1 MAPPP
6 KMKLWLVY
14 LQLSDGKLE
23 VSVKKSEKGNAGR
36 KREANG
42 PTQAQLQKVKDSKGL
57 FTFYQKLK
65 VSHPKHIEWRRK
77 LGGML
82 MRELGKKESQSK
94 WFDEMPNHIYDFEVN
109 LTTTDEGYI
118 LADFPEHFRLYEH
131 CRVAKSDGA
140 ESSTGKARNSNND
153 RRDCYLY
160 GHPAGRKK
168 RYRSPAEFFP
178 HLYWLCTDGSGDHE
192 NCGCKICCPD
202 EMIDTANKII
212 EKKPPGPHVAGPSGG
227 RPSEGGQ
234 GGSGSSGGA
243 MGGAGPSGSGPSG
256 NGNPGQSERK
266 TLPNV
271 SAARKP
277 SNTSTSSKNPMVR
290 VPSQTQPKVKIE
302 SQPTSPSQ
310 PSVNTE
316 APSISS
322 TSPTSIPKPSEIPPV
337 AQAPAAA
344 PPALLSPTPLAAPR
358 NFEQAVDAQCNK
370 FLYRP
375 GEIVWFNR
383 GSAWGLAVIT
393 TRSLFKDQRHQDR
406 PEYTVQPL
414 SHPFA
419 HPPALSIAQEEKLRP
434 WLAWSAPDPTH
445 QTLANK
451 GLTYDLVDWRAVL
464 QRLYGPGDAEVDGSI
479 FAAKMIDS
487 TYTPFERTSART
499 TVSDTQYNGVYCGG
513 EKLWH
518 GEAIRLRTGSG
529 KDIMIVHHIVEK
541 SSQTPKGAMS
551 SEMFVIGDIYSF
563 QTINYNPK
571 QPMPGNSFLP
581 VRVQEDLNYRNRITI
596 AHKSQISFWKL
607 VQSQARLGL
616 GEVKG
621 RWYESRVLL
630 PILKGQADFAQSLS
644 KGEIADVGTM
654 LNGRGDATNSAN
666 KLGVK
671 KNDRLEAFGASLP
684 QGTSIGGRRAVIT
697 QPLKFP
703 MDETIL
709 APNMAMDIDQPPEQ
723 TVNDT
728 DMSEF
733 VDVNQM
739 EESDYGQG
747 YLGQLGNGGQF

>member
-1 MAPPP
+1 MAPSPT
-6 KMKLWLVY
+6 MKLWLVY

-23 VSVKKSEKGNAGR
+23 VSVKKSEKGNTGR

-57 FTFYQKLK
+57 YTFYQKLK

-82 MRELGKKESQSK
+82 MREFGKKETQ
-94 WFDEMPNHIYDFEVN
+94 N
-109 LTTTDEGYI
+109 EGYI

-131 CRVAKSDGA
+131 CRVAKSDGT
-140 ESSTGKARNSNND
+140 ESSTGKGRHSNSD

-192 NCGCKICCPD
+192 NCSCKICCPD

-212 EKKPPGPHVAGPSGG
+212 SSKRMGANMAGPGGGRPNESGQSGIQQSMSATSGAGPRESENSGQLEKKP
-227 RPSEGGQ
+227 
-234 GGSGSSGGA
+234 
-243 MGGAGPSGSGPSG
+243 
-256 NGNPGQSERK
+256 
-266 TLPNV
+266 LPNA
-271 SAARKP
+271 SADRKP
-277 SNTSTSSKNPMVR
+277 SNASASSKNPAVR
-290 VPSQTQPKVKIE
+290 VPSQTQIKARND
-302 SQPTSPSQ
+302 TQ
-310 PSVNTE
+310 PSAPAQPLVKNE
-316 APSISS
+316 AAPISS
-322 TSPTSIPKPSEIPPV
+322 NSHASVPKSSVVLPAP
-337 AQAPAAA
+337 QAPAAV
-344 PPALLSPTPLAAPR
+344 PPALLTPTPLAAPR
-358 NFEQAVDAQCNK
+358 NYEQAVDAQCNK

-393 TRSLFKDQRHQDR
+393 MRSLFKDQRHQDR

-419 HPPALSIAQEEKLRP
+419 HPPALSIAQEDKLRP

-451 GLTYDLVDWRAVL
+451 GLTYDMVDWRAVL

-563 QTINYNPK
+563 QTVNYNPK

-621 RWYESRVLL
+621 RWYESRILL

-654 LNGRGDATNSAN
+654 LNGRGDATHSAN
-666 KLGVK
+666 KLGIK

-684 QGTSIGGRRAVIT
+684 QGTVIGARRAVAA
-697 QPLKFP
+697 QPLGFP
-703 MDETIL
+703 MDPAIST
-709 APNMAMDIDQPPEQ
+709 PNMVMDIDRPSEQ
-723 TVNDT
+723 TSNDT

-739 EESDYGQG
+739 EENDYGQG

>member
-6 KMKLWLVY
+6 KTKLWLVY

-23 VSVKKSEKGNAGR
+23 VSMKKGEKGNTGR

-57 FTFYQKLK
+57 YTFYQKLK

-82 MRELGKKESQSK
+82 MREFGKKESQSK
-94 WFDEMPNHIYDFEVN
+94 WFDEMPNHLYDLEVN
-109 LTTTDEGYI
+109 SSTTDEGYI
-118 LADFPEHFRLYEH
+118 LADFPENFRLYEH
-131 CRVAKSDGA
+131 CRVARTDGA
-140 ESSTGKARNSNND
+140 ESSTGKGRNSNND

-192 NCGCKICCPD
+192 NCGCKVCCPD

-212 EKKPPGPHVAGPSGG
+212 SLKPIGQHIAGPSGG

-234 GGSGSSGGA
+234 SGLGQSMGITSGIGA
-243 MGGAGPSGSGPSG
+243 RES
-256 NGNPGQSERK
+256 GNPGQLERK
-266 TLPNV
+266 PLLNV
-271 SAARKP
+271 SVPRKSSTAP
-277 SNTSTSSKNPMVR
+277 TSSKNPVVR
-290 VPSQTQPKVKIE
+290 VPSQTQTKVKTE
-302 SQPTSPSQ
+302 SQPGTPVQ
-310 PSVNTE
+310 PPVNIE
-316 APSISS
+316 AIPASS
-322 TSPTSIPKPSEIPPV
+322 TSITAVPKPPMIPPA
-337 AQAPAAA
+337 AQAPAAV
-344 PPALLSPTPLAAPR
+344 PPALLTPTPLAAPR

-393 TRSLFKDQRHQDR
+393 MRSLFKDQRHQDR

-414 SHPFA
+414 SHPYS
-419 HPPALSIAQEEKLRP
+419 HPPALSIAQEDKLRP

-551 SEMFVIGDIYSF
+551 SEMFVVGDIYSF
-563 QTINYNPK
+563 QTVNYNPK

-621 RWYESRVLL
+621 RWYESRILL
-630 PILKGQADFAQSLS
+630 PILKGQADFAQSVS

-684 QGTSIGGRRAVIT
+684 QGTIIGARRAVNP
-697 QPLKFP
+697 QPLGFP
-703 MDETIL
+703 MDPAIS
-709 APNMAMDIDQPPEQ
+709 APNMVMDIDPPPEQ
-723 TVNDT
+723 PANDT

-739 EESDYGQG
+739 EENDYSQS
-747 YLGQLGNGGQF
+747 YLSQLGNGGQV

>member
-1 MAPPP
+1 MI
-6 KMKLWLVY
+6 V
-14 LQLSDGKLE
+14 
-23 VSVKKSEKGNAGR
+23 
-36 KREANG
+36 
-42 PTQAQLQKVKDSKGL
+42 
-57 FTFYQKLK
+57 
-65 VSHPKHIEWRRK
+65 
-77 LGGML
+77 
-82 MRELGKKESQSK
+82 
-94 WFDEMPNHIYDFEVN
+94 
-109 LTTTDEGYI
+109 TDEGYI
-118 LADFPEHFRLYEH
+118 LADFPENFRLYEH
-131 CRVAKSDGA
+131 CRVA
-140 ESSTGKARNSNND
+140 NSNGTEPSAAKGKNPNAD

-202 EMIDTANKII
+202 EMINAANEIMAL
-212 EKKPPGPHVAGPSGG
+212 KPSGSYVAGPSGG
-227 RPSEGGQ
+227 RPTETGQ
-234 GGSGSSGGA
+234 SGAGSGGGTSGGT
-243 MGGAGPSGSGPSG
+243 GPSGSGSIATGPSG
-256 NGNPGQSERK
+256 GGNPGQSERK
-266 TLPNV
+266 GLPNAT
-271 SAARKP
+271 AARKP
-277 SNTSTSSKNPMVR
+277 SIASTSAKNPAIR
-290 VPSQTQPKVKIE
+290 VPSQTQTKVKIE
-302 SQPTSPSQ
+302 SRPTTPPQPQ
-310 PSVNTE
+310 VKFE
-316 APSISS
+316 VQV
-322 TSPTSIPKPSEIPPV
+322 PKPSMVPPIT
-337 AQAPAAA
+337 QAPAAA

-358 NFEQAVDAQCNK
+358 NFDQAVDAQCNK

-393 TRSLFKDQRHQDR
+393 MRSLFKDQRHQDR

-479 FAAKMIDS
+479 FAAKMIDG

-513 EKLWH
+513 EKIWH

-581 VRVQEDLNYRNRITI
+581 MRVQEDLNYRNRITI
-596 AHKSQISFWKL
+596 ANKSQISFWKL

-630 PILKGQADFAQSLS
+630 PILKGHADFAQSVS

-684 QGTSIGGRRAVIT
+684 QGTSIGSRRAVNT
-697 QPLKFP
+697 QPLGFP
-703 MDETIL
+703 MDPAL
-709 APNMAMDIDQPPEQ
+709 AAPSMAMDLDPPPEQ
-723 TVNDT
+723 SVNDT

-733 VDVNQM
+733 VNVNQM
-739 EESDYGQG
+739 DENDYSQG

>member
-23 VSVKKSEKGNAGR
+23 VSLKKSEKGNTGR

-57 FTFYQKLK
+57 YTFYQKLK

-82 MRELGKKESQSK
+82 MREFGKKETQS
-94 WFDEMPNHIYDFEVN
+94 
-109 LTTTDEGYI
+109 EGYI

-131 CRVAKSDGA
+131 CRVARSDGA

-202 EMIDTANKII
+202 EMIDTANKLISM
-212 EKKPPGPHVAGPSGG
+212 KPPGPHIAGQSGG
-227 RPSEGGQ
+227 RPNESGQ
-234 GGSGSSGGA
+234 SSSIGAVGS
-243 MGGAGPSGSGPSG
+243 SGSGPSG
-256 NGNPGQSERK
+256 SVSGNPGQFERK

-277 SNTSTSSKNPMVR
+277 SNSSSSSKNPVIR
-290 VPSQTQPKVKIE
+290 VPSQTQTKPITE
-302 SQPTSPSQ
+302 PQPTAPLY
-310 PSVNTE
+310 PPAKTE
-316 APSISS
+316 AASS
-322 TSPTSIPKPSEIPPV
+322 PATALTSIPKPIV
-337 AQAPAAA
+337 DQPAAQTPA
-344 PPALLSPTPLAAPR
+344 VVPPALLSPTPLAAPR
-358 NFEQAVDAQCNK
+358 NFDQAVDAQCNK

-393 TRSLFKDQRHQDR
+393 MRSLFKDQRHQDR

-479 FAAKMIDS
+479 FAAKMIDN

-513 EKLWH
+513 EKVWQ

-551 SEMFVIGDIYSF
+551 SEMFVIGDIYTF

-621 RWYESRVLL
+621 RWYESRILL

-671 KNDRLEAFGASLP
+671 KNDRLEAFGGSLP
-684 QGTSIGGRRAVIT
+684 QGTSIGGRRTVNT
-697 QPLKFP
+697 QPLGFP
-703 MDETIL
+703 IDQVVS

-739 EESDYGQG
+739 EESDYSQG
-747 YLGQLGNGGQF
+747 YLGHLGNGGQF